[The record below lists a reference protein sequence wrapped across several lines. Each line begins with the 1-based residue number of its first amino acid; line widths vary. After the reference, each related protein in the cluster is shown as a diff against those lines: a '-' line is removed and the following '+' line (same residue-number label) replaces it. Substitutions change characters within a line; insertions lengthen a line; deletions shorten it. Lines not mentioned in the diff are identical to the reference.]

1 MVTEF
6 FTVRERLS
14 SSLRKALSSIGIDS
28 LANPVRYGQIQALQG
43 ALRSM
48 SSNPYQPLP
57 SPASAVFPASMN
69 LDGREIHASFVFDCP
84 YYMEAITRF
93 RQIHTWRR
101 VTHGLVFA
109 SGVVLLLIA
118 LMVLVIAGE
127 WLTGVSLA
135 LLALLSLFW
144 RTIERWKIGRSL
156 RRSPEAGDV
165 FRVTINEQGY
175 HIQSKMHD
183 AKMAWGAFTYA
194 KDFPDGV
201 LLLQGNMCRWIPY
214 RSLHDPADETVLYP
228 FVVSR
233 ILSSRPPR

>member
-1 MVTEF
+1 
-6 FTVRERLS
+6 
-14 SSLRKALSSIGIDS
+14 
-28 LANPVRYGQIQALQG
+28 
-43 ALRSM
+43 
-48 SSNPYQPLP
+48 
-57 SPASAVFPASMN
+57 MN

-214 RSLHDPADETVLYP
+214 RSLQDPADETVLYP